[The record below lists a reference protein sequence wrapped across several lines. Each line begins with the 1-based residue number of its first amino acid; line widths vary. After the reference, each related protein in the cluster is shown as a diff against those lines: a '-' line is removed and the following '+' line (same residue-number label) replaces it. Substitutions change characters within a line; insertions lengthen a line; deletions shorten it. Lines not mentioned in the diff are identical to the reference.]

1 MHFNGNGR
9 VARHAA
15 TTKLFWPESTQ
26 GPQKAALERC
36 FRARHKRQI
45 DDQLIDLHAGMQRYI
60 WPRTVPRH
68 FTGVRAAR
76 YMKSIYAK

>member
-45 DDQLIDLHAGMQRYI
+45 DDQLIDLHAGMQRYNI
-60 WPRTVPRH
+60 SGREQC
-68 FTGVRAAR
+68 RAT
-76 YMKSIYAK
+76 SPECVLPDT